1 MFRHLPLLAA
11 TYTQDQDRDL
21 HSVTK
26 PTTGHYNFSLRITV
40 GLQSLLQTLDLASQN
55 HLELS

>member
-11 TYTQDQDRDL
+11 TYTQDQGRDL
-21 HSVTK
+21 HSVSE

-40 GLQSLLQTLDLASQN
+40 GLQSLLQTLDLTSKN
-55 HLELS
+55 HFGT

>member
-11 TYTQDQDRDL
+11 TYTQDQGREL
-21 HSVTK
+21 YSVIE

-40 GLQSLLQTLDLASQN
+40 GLQSLLQTLDLTSQN